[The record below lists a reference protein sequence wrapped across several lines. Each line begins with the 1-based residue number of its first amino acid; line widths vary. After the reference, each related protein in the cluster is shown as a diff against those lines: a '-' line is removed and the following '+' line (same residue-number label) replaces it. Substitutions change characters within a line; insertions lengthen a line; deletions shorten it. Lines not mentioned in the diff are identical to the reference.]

1 MIGLFEFFDSDM
13 RKLLKIIYVCF
24 MIQIAFSALYHHPLP
39 EGHRFPMAKY
49 SLIPEQL
56 LYEGTFE
63 QKHFFAPR
71 PFENGAIEAVHHKDY
86 VAKLKEGTLSHKEAR
101 RIGFPYSAT
110 LVEREEHICA
120 GTTQGA
126 EKALDNGIAFNVAG
140 GTHHAYADHG
150 EGFCMYNDI
159 AVAAQYLLEKGRIK
173 QALVVDLDVHQ
184 GNGTASIFA
193 DEPRVF
199 TFSMH
204 CQKNYPLRKE
214 ASDLDIPLDW
224 YTEDATYLQTLEK
237 YLPSLIE
244 QVKPDIIFY
253 QSGVDILL
261 NDKLGKLSVS
271 LAGVKER
278 DYQVLNLAR
287 KHEIPLIASMGGGYS
302 ERMRDI
308 VEAHCNTF
316 RVAAQLY

>member
-1 MIGLFEFFDSDM
+1 
-13 RKLLKIIYVCF
+13 
-24 MIQIAFSALYHHPLP
+24 MIQIAFSSAYHHPLP
-39 EGHRFPMAKY
+39 EGHRFPMDKY
-49 SLIPEQL
+49 TLIPQQL

-63 QKHFFAPR
+63 EHHFFAPQ
-71 PFENGAIEAVHHKDY
+71 PFDNGAIEAVHDAEY
-86 VAKLKEGTLSHKEAR
+86 VAKLKSGTLTYKEIR
-101 RIGFPYSAT
+101 RIGFPYSPD
-110 LVEREEHICA
+110 LVTREEHICA

-126 EKALDNGIAFNVAG
+126 EKALESGIAFNVAG

-159 AVAAQYLLEKGRIK
+159 AVAAQYLLDTGAIK

-193 DEPRVF
+193 SDSRVF

-214 ASDLDIPLDW
+214 KSDLDIPLDW
-224 YTEDATYLQTLEK
+224 YTEDATYLQTLET
-237 YLPSLIE
+237 YLPPIINK
-244 QVKPDIIFY
+244 VKPDIIFY
-253 QSGVDILL
+253 QSGVDILF

-271 LAGVKER
+271 VEGVKER
-278 DYQVLNLAR
+278 DYRVLSLAQ

-316 RVAAQLY
+316 RVAAQLF